1 MNLIRKIFTPIIL
14 TISLILLSYT
24 FYKAEIY
31 WNGTKSNFYNIY
43 YIISFSLLIFAIL
56 SFFIPNKIKDY
67 LIIISSSVIISI
79 YTFELYL
86 VFSNHQNSKNNNNFE
101 IYKKK
106 TGKEYDKRSKFEIYN
121 DLKLIYNDVK
131 VMVYPANHFGKNTD
145 IFPLSNSSFS
155 KTIFCNENGYYSI
168 YESDRYGFNN
178 PDEEWDK
185 EEIEYLLIGDSFVHG
200 ACVNRPNDISS
211 VLRNLSK
218 KSVLNLGF
226 TANGPLIEFASLR
239 EYLQP
244 NVKKILWVYFEGNDL
259 LNFKDNLSDKILSK
273 YLTDLSF
280 NQDLKNKQD
289 IINTMTDKLI
299 NDEINIT
306 NQIVKK
312 NFKYRLFK
320 ILKIYNTRTLFVS
333 KKEPVLLPEFK
344 RIIELANNLAIQN
357 NSKLY
362 FIYLPDYSRYKNNFQ
377 FNNYHEIKA
386 LIKDLEIPFIDMD
399 KEVFKEEKDPL
410 NLFPF
415 EQYGHYTVEGYK
427 KITQKIFEL
436 TR

>member
-1 MNLIRKIFTPIIL
+1 M
-14 TISLILLSYT
+14 
-24 FYKAEIY
+24 
-31 WNGTKSNFYNIY
+31 
-43 YIISFSLLIFAIL
+43 
-56 SFFIPNKIKDY
+56 
-67 LIIISSSVIISI
+67 
-79 YTFELYL
+79 
-86 VFSNHQNSKNNNNFE
+86 
-101 IYKKK
+101 
-106 TGKEYDKRSKFEIYN
+106 
-121 DLKLIYNDVK
+121 
-131 VMVYPANHFGKNTD
+131 
-145 IFPLSNSSFS
+145 
-155 KTIFCNENGYYSI
+155 
-168 YESDRYGFNN
+168 
-178 PDEEWDK
+178 
-185 EEIEYLLIGDSFVHG
+185 
-200 ACVNRPNDISS
+200 
-211 VLRNLSK
+211 
-218 KSVLNLGF
+218 
-226 TANGPLIEFASLR
+226 
-239 EYLQP
+239 
-244 NVKKILWVYFEGNDL
+244 
-259 LNFKDNLSDKILSK
+259 NFKDNLSDKILSK

-289 IINTMTDKLI
+289 IINSMTDKLI

-312 NFKYRLFK
+312 NFTYRLFK

-399 KEVFKEEKDPL
+399 KEVFKGEKDPL

-415 EQYGHYTVEGYK
+415 EQNGHYTVEGYK